1 MSMRAGVAAGHPA
14 TAEAGAE
21 ILADGGTAADAA
33 VAMCLASCVAET
45 VMTGLL
51 GGGHAIWHDGSR
63 TALLD
68 CFCDVP
74 TVVGEMVDLPMP
86 FGDETVHYAVGPS
99 SCAVPGLPAGLG
111 ALHDGGGQ
119 LPWKRLVEP
128 ALRLARAGVEL
139 PGRHALC
146 LEMLEPAFV
155 TSRGAELYAPTGSR
169 LTAGDLLVQ
178 PGLVDTMECLADEG
192 ARSPYR
198 GSLAEA
204 TVAVDGVTLTWADL
218 AGYRPRW
225 SEPAALEREGV
236 RWLTRG
242 GLPGVR
248 EALARLPHL
257 GPLDASERVLALVA
271 ALDGP
276 RGPETHTTNLVA
288 VDAHGRACVL
298 TSSLGLGAGAWT
310 SHFDLHLNSMLGE
323 RDLHVG
329 PLVPGERMPSMMAPT
344 LALAGDGLTL
354 AIGSAGGTRLRSAL
368 LQVAARIVDEENEPQ
383 VAVDRGRVHPDG
395 DVVHAESGVAER
407 ALERLEDAGRDV
419 RRWDGLHHFF
429 GGVSCV
435 GRGGA
440 AGDPRRD
447 GVGIIV

>member
-1 MSMRAGVAAGHPA
+1 MRTGVAAGHPA
-14 TAEAGAE
+14 TAESGVE

-74 TVVGEMVDLPMP
+74 ARIGEMDDLPMP
-86 FGDETVHYAVGPS
+86 FGEETVHYAVGPA
-99 SCAVPGLPAGLG
+99 SCAVPGLPAGLA
-111 ALHDGGGQ
+111 ALHEAAGR

-128 ALRLARAGVEL
+128 ASRLARAGVEL

-155 TSRGAELYAPTGSR
+155 TARGAELYAPEGRR
-169 LTAGDLLVQ
+169 LAAGDVLVQ
-178 PGLVDTMECLADEG
+178 PGLVEAMECLADEG
-192 ARSPYR
+192 ARSAYR
-198 GSLAEA
+198 GSVAEA
-204 TVAVDGVTLTWADL
+204 MLAVDGVTLTWDDL
-218 AGYRPRW
+218 AAYRERW
-225 SEPAALEREGV
+225 NEPTAVEREGV
-236 RWLTRG
+236 RILTRG
-242 GLPGVR
+242 GLSGVP
-248 EALARLPHL
+248 ASFARLPHL
-257 GPLDASERVLALVA
+257 GPLDDTERVLALVT

-288 VDAHGRACVL
+288 VDAHGRTCVL
-298 TSSLGLGAGAWT
+298 TTSLGLGAGAWT
-310 SHFDLHLNSMLGE
+310 PTFDLHLNSMLGE

-329 PLVPGERMPSMMAPT
+329 ELAPGKRMPSMMAPT
-344 LALAGDGLTL
+344 IALEPAGLALA
-354 AIGSAGGTRLRSAL
+354 IGAAGGTRLRSAL
-368 LQVAARIVDEENEPQ
+368 LQVAAGILDQGLEPQ
-383 VAVDRGRVHPDG
+383 AAVDRGRLHPDG
-395 DVVHAESGVAER
+395 DTVHAEPGIDER
-407 ALERLEDAGRDV
+407 ALERLEEQGRDV

-435 GRGGA
+435 GRDGA

-447 GVGIIV
+447 GLGVMMP